1 MENPMFRGMVSWKCS
16 LKTNPTNTVSG
27 KNDEDLLADV
37 KYLEN

>member
-1 MENPMFRGMVSWKCS
+1 MENPMFRGMVLEMFPKNQPNQYCIW
-16 LKTNPTNTVSG
+16 